1 MSRTS
6 IASKK
11 LGCLIGALTE
21 RLVLSYS
28 ACLARDAGA
37 VTINYG
43 LFLENVINFVIN
55 AIFLYIAIKKCEWR
69 LVTMLPRLHR

>member
-1 MSRTS
+1 MSHTA
-6 IASKK
+6 IVGKT
-11 LGCLIGALTE
+11 LGCLISALTE

-28 ACLARDAGA
+28 SCLARDVGA

-55 AIFLYIAIKKCEWR
+55 AIFLYIAIKKCE
-69 LVTMLPRLHR
+69 